1 MRTGCLEEKRT
12 EKQTSSVCP
21 HPHRS
26 SSTTTANSS
35 PTADNN
41 NSHRACGA
49 EWWELQDCE
58 KLKQEKLEKVMLQ
71 IFNVKQLTDK
81 VNYQW
86 EYLSLSDSNFELIM
100 TTLEIDS
107 WHFVLKL
114 FHTFCIIFYWT
125 TILLRLLDVQWY
137 HAVSRLVMV
146 NDYVD
151 CYMEI
156 FFSLELP

>member
-1 MRTGCLEEKRT
+1 MRT
-12 EKQTSSVCP
+12 EKQTSSVCL

-26 SSTTTANSS
+26 SRTTTDNSS
-35 PTADNN
+35 PTADNS
-41 NSHRACGA
+41 SHRACG
-49 EWWELQDCE
+49 ERWWELQDCE

-71 IFNVKQLTDK
+71 IFNVKQSTDDG
-81 VNYQW
+81 QSSGQ
-86 EYLSLSDSNFELIM
+86 LSMRIPDLSQSDSNFELIM
-100 TTLEIDS
+100 TTLRIDS

-114 FHTFCIIFYWT
+114 IHIFHIIFYWT
-125 TILLRLLDVQWY
+125 TILLLLLDVQFASWY

-156 FFSLELP
+156 FSV